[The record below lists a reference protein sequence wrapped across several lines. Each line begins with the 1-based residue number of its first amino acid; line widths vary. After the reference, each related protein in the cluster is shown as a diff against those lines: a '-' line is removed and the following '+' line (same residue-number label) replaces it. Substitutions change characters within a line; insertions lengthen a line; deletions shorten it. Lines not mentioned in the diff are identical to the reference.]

1 MKRLSL
7 VGITVFVLF
16 IFLGGATV
24 SVQAATLNITVTDA
38 QTGNK
43 LNNASITV
51 TPVTGDTTKGVS
63 DVNGAFT
70 LGCVYICFLTF
81 RA

>member
-1 MKRLSL
+1 MKRFSL
-7 VGITVFVLF
+7 VSIRLLVLF
-16 IFLGGATV
+16 VVLGGATV

-70 LGCVYICFLTF
+70 LGCVYISFTLNHN
-81 RA
+81 